1 MLFAYIRRLISKII
15 CMTRFTKTLLFLL
28 LTITGPALY
37 AQEPADTV
45 KRSSGAQYFFKA
57 MSFSTQSAGTRALTP
72 GEFDVRVT
80 PDSVIASL
88 PYYGRY
94 FAGTQ
99 TASGIQF
106 RSGNFEYKVEQ
117 KKKGK
122 VYITIIPKDI
132 RDVRELFLTIF
143 GDGTAL
149 LQINSPNRELMSF
162 NGYLTTK

>member
-1 MLFAYIRRLISKII
+1 MIRYKVALLCFLFV
-15 CMTRFTKTLLFLL
+15 
-28 LTITGPALY
+28 ITGSSLY
-37 AQEPADTV
+37 AQEQADTTV
-45 KRSSGAQYFFKA
+45 QRASGQYFFKA
-57 MSFSTQSAGTRALTP
+57 MSFSTQSVGTRALTP

-99 TASGIQF
+99 SASGIQF
-106 RSGNFEYKVEQ
+106 RSGSFDYKVEQ

-122 VYITIIPKDI
+122 VYITITPKDI

-143 GDGTAL
+143 GDGTAT

-162 NGYLTTK
+162 NGYLATK